1 MPFMMRAKGSRAR
14 PQRGGLPGARRRVSP
29 TEVEG
34 APGVGARAA
43 WERGRLCRQRSC
55 MDSPIG
61 EVRADLLMTGKQ
73 FVNGL

>member
-14 PQRGGLPGARRRVSP
+14 PQRGGLPGARRRISP
-29 TEVEG
+29 TEAEG

-43 WERGRLCRQRSC
+43 LPAEILWTP
-55 MDSPIG
+55 PIG
-61 EVRADLLMTGKQ
+61 EVRADLPMTGKQ

>member
-29 TEVEG
+29 TEAEG
-34 APGVGARAA
+34 APGVGALAA
-43 WERGRLCRQRSC
+43 LPAEILHGLP
-55 MDSPIG
+55 PIG
-61 EVRADLLMTGKQ
+61 EVRADLPMAGKQ

>member
-14 PQRGGLPGARRRVSP
+14 PQRGGLSGARRRVSP
-29 TEVEG
+29 TEAEG

-43 WERGRLCRQRSC
+43 LPTEILWTP
-55 MDSPIG
+55 PIG
-61 EVRADLLMTGKQ
+61 EVRADLPMAGKQ